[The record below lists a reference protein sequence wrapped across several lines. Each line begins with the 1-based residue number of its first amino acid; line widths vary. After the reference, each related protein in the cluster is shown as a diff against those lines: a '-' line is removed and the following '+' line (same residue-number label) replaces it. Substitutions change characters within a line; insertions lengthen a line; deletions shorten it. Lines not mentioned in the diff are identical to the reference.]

1 MAPDAR
7 RVEAGK
13 LRRSRR
19 RGRRGDGRARRG
31 GRDAGDERRGR
42 SDARRRGD
50 DGRSLGRPRGR
61 SDRVGPNA
69 HRQRRGPPLA
79 HARRPAPLLLA
90 VLGRPH
96 PRTAGRLQAPHA
108 LRPRPRRNRLR
119 RVAPVRPPGAKLRP
133 QGDARAAHGQVRL
146 RDARG
151 NHRDVSGGGDDATRS
166 RGGEAATRV
175 VIRRR
180 EKGKKEEISEG
191 RVRVPPRRVHGR
203 APLPRGGAAQAGS
216 GGQARPRQPGVV
228 VRQVAVAVRRPA
240 APVASG
246 GDLRRRTLRAGAR
259 ALRTRRAHHRRPR
272 RRGEGGQGV
281 GARGGR
287 PVRGAG
293 SRRGQDRIER
303 RGRRRTRLAIPS
315 TRSSTRWGRSFRRS
329 ER

>member
-61 SDRVGPNA
+61 FDGRWCRGGRADADADARVGPNA

-151 NHRDVSGGGDDATRS
+151 NHRDVSGGGDRATRS

-191 RVRVPPRRVHGR
+191 RVRVPPRRIHGR

-216 GGQARPRQPGVV
+216 GG
-228 VRQVAVAVRRPA
+228 
-240 APVASG
+240 
-246 GDLRRRTLRAGAR
+246 
-259 ALRTRRAHHRRPR
+259 
-272 RRGEGGQGV
+272 
-281 GARGGR
+281 
-287 PVRGAG
+287 
-293 SRRGQDRIER
+293 
-303 RGRRRTRLAIPS
+303 
-315 TRSSTRWGRSFRRS
+315 
-329 ER
+329 